1 MEAKDSA
8 WKSGPAEK
16 AMVASATS
24 STKAAGEAKSKAES
38 EPIFQHPA
46 KQYMTYEAAT
56 SLRSLCLAQGEI
68 ESHAACLLARVSS
81 VSTTGD
87 LIRSPQE
94 QIAEQIARYTEAFL
108 AADGSQ
114 CVLDLALAQVKQGIQ
129 DVLACRPAAEKN
141 LASLDA
147 LCSLP
152 HEAAARMA
160 RNCGRYWTLHRNGN
174 DEAAKRAQIFISQAF
189 HRCHWTHAA
198 WRGANLGGWF
208 LLEPGPASP
217 LYETVKAQTGR
228 DFGESEWDLCVALDA
243 HDSKTLPSSASTS
256 ASDGAC
262 QTSKARVLD
271 QHRATH
277 YTGETMRRIKAAGL
291 NAVRIPFGYWIITG
305 SSFRPHTQVA

>member
-1 MEAKDSA
+1 MTGN
-8 WKSGPAEK
+8 SGAAEK
-16 AMVASATS
+16 ATVTSATS
-24 STKAAGEAKSKAES
+24 STKAAGEAKAES
-38 EPIFQHPA
+38 ESIFQHSA

-68 ESHAACLLARVSS
+68 ESHTACLLARVSS

-94 QIAEQIARYTEAFL
+94 QIAEQIARYTEAFI
-108 AADGSQ
+108 AAGGSQ

-152 HEAAARMA
+152 HEAAAKMA

-228 DFGESEWDLCVALDA
+228 DFGESEWDLCAALDA
-243 HDSKTLPSSASTS
+243 HDSKTLPSSAS

-305 SSFRPHTQVA
+305 SNLRPHTLVA